1 MSFYKEV
8 PGRQTTLESTLKFDT
23 TPTEGSTNPVTSDG
37 VKSAIDGAVGD
48 ASEALQEQIDEIAE
62 KAGSGYIPK
71 GEASVATL
79 NALSEQEN
87 GWLYTLT
94 DAGTLTD
101 GSLAVVAGD
110 TVAWDEANSV
120 WYKAMDYAPRQYG
133 TNEVHN
139 LPTSITAFRTGDVI
153 AVDGPSGTAKM
164 GKDDLLK
171 EAAQGTFKNGIAP
184 QFYTGIDYAVRD
196 LVCHDGKVYR
206 FKNDHPAGAW
216 DADAVAEYSLNGVI
230 ERVGENALTF
240 ALNGRNISQ
249 QRIFGLDST
258 RYYTIKSSDSWDYS
272 DQTTPHSTFELAY
285 TPDGT
290 NFVKVY
296 NTTSPVNG
304 IDIRFKPVVSALY
317 YTVFVRNENGNFVNF
332 CIEAEAKNFTGNS
345 VKSSDNVSGQSRIYT
360 NQANGI
366 AVLKLDCN
374 IPNDYA
380 STATDNFEIS
390 VHNKLTNTF
399 NVIVEYPQKIK
410 KVPQGV
416 AIELTPDI
424 DFINLFLRTNDEVYI
439 AGTIENNPKTKDVS
453 DVPVFT
459 EGILVSKNF
468 GLDATSSLN
477 ASCSPVYCKGARG
490 IKVSLDVVADGGST
504 DAGICFYDE
513 KMDFISGYVPPASGD
528 ASHVEEVLV
537 QVPSGAA
544 YFRTSIYT
552 TAIDQF
558 KCVLYFADNS
568 EFSLYKKDE
577 NVRVGVPQLY
587 LSEPTSAEYVGL
599 NTVHT
604 SELYDEYDAL
614 VTAYPDF
621 FTRQA
626 DLGNVTRIDDSEVFA
641 IRSYRLDFTKKAL
654 FDHEPSNDE
663 VVASSNNLYAK
674 YYGKPRKI
682 LVNGGMHGE
691 EKTPCWG
698 LMLAIKAIL
707 ESSDPWATFIK
718 NNFVLEIIPCLNPA
732 GWDMCRRGNCNNL
745 VLNRDEAINEPET
758 LMYMDWIAANKD
770 AFILIDVHG
779 TQGRFAYAPVN
790 RAEPICDQVL
800 KTTLQLSTFF
810 YPNWKEFWESQ
821 YTGYGT
827 TYAPF
832 LLAKFSKMD
841 GSSWTLGRLN
851 YRMFHECGMREFA
864 IETPDNFYSGVIG
877 SNDLR
882 NCKITKDLFINYLQ
896 FVCGAEKIRM

>member
-1 MSFYKEV
+1 M
-8 PGRQTTLESTLKFDT
+8 PGL
-23 TPTEGSTNPVTSDG
+23 SDAVEWV
-37 VKSAIDGAVGD
+37 VKRISALTRTATD
-48 ASEALQEQIDEIAE
+48 AD
-62 KAGSGYIPK
+62 
-71 GEASVATL
+71 
-79 NALSEQEN
+79 
-87 GWLYTLT
+87 LT
-94 DAGTLTD
+94 DSEYMAVDNASAYTRKITVA
-101 GSLAVVAGD
+101 SLATWILGKIKSLATTITSFRSGD
-110 TVAWDEANSV
+110 
-120 WYKAMDYAPRQYG
+120 Y
-133 TNEVHN
+133 
-139 LPTSITAFRTGDVI
+139 I
-153 AVDGPSGTAKM
+153 AVDGSDGPAKM
-164 GKDDLLK
+164 SKDDLLK
-171 EAAQGTFKNGIAP
+171 EAAQGTLKNGIAP
-184 QFYTGIDYAVRD
+184 QFNTGIDYAVRD
-196 LVCHDGKVYR
+196 LVCYDGKVYR

-216 DADAVAEYSLNGVI
+216 DADAVAKYSLNEAI

-240 ALNGRNISQ
+240 ALNGRNIKQ

-258 RYYTIKSSDSWDYS
+258 RYYILRSSDSWDYS
-272 DQTTPHSTFELAY
+272 YQDSPHTTFELAY
-285 TPDGT
+285 SPDGT

-296 NTTSPVNG
+296 DTTSPVSG
-304 IDIRFKPVVSALY
+304 VDIRFKPVASALF
-317 YTVFVRNENGNFVNF
+317 YTVYIRNETGNFVNF
-332 CIEAEAKNFTGNS
+332 RLEVEASNFTGNS
-345 VKSSDNVSGQSRIYT
+345 VKSSGNTFSQSRIYT

-380 STATDNFEIS
+380 STATDNFEIA

-399 NVIVEYPQKIK
+399 KRIVEYPRRIK
-410 KVPQGV
+410 QLPQGV

-424 DFINLFLRTNDEVYI
+424 DFINLWLRTNDEVYI
-439 AGTIENNPKTKDVS
+439 AGTIENNPKTEDVS
-453 DVPVFT
+453 DVPIFT
-459 EGILVSKNF
+459 EGLLTSKYT

-477 ASCSPVYCKGARG
+477 ASCSPVYCKGAAG
-490 IKVSLDVVADGGST
+490 IKVSLDVVAASSSGT
-504 DAGICFYDE
+504 DAGICFYDD
-513 KMDFISGYVPPASGD
+513 KMDFISGYVPPGSGTE
-528 ASHVEEVLV
+528 SHIEDVLV
-537 QVPSGAA
+537 PVPKDAA

-552 TAIDQF
+552 TYIKDF

-599 NTVHT
+599 NTVPT
-604 SELYDEYDAL
+604 SELYANYDEL
-614 VTAYPDF
+614 VAENPDM

-626 DLGNVTRIDDSEVFA
+626 DLGNVTRIEDSEVFA
-641 IRSYRLDFTKKAL
+641 IRSYRLDFTKNTL

-663 VVASSNNLYAK
+663 VVTSSKNLYAK

-698 LMLAIKAIL
+698 LMLAFKAIL

-718 NNFVLEIIPCLNPA
+718 NNFVFEIIPCLNPA

-851 YRMFHECGMREFA
+851 YRMFHECGMRAFA
-864 IETPDNFYSGVIG
+864 IETPDNFYSGAIG

>member
-1 MSFYKEV
+1 MSMLFK
-8 PGRQTTLESTLKFDT
+8 RIKDW
-23 TPTEGSTNPVTSDG
+23 
-37 VKSAIDGAVGD
+37 A
-48 ASEALQEQIDEIAE
+48 
-62 KAGSGYIPK
+62 
-71 GEASVATL
+71 
-79 NALSEQEN
+79 
-87 GWLYTLT
+87 
-94 DAGTLTD
+94 
-101 GSLAVVAGD
+101 
-110 TVAWDEANSV
+110 
-120 WYKAMDYAPRQYG
+120 
-133 TNEVHN
+133 
-139 LPTSITAFRTGDVI
+139 TSITAFRTGDVI
-153 AVDGPSGTAKM
+153 PVDGPDGTAKM
-164 GKDDLLK
+164 SKDDLLK
-171 EAAQGTFKNGIAP
+171 EAAQGTLKNGIAP
-184 QFYTGIDYAVRD
+184 QFNAGVDYAARD
-196 LVCHDGKVYR
+196 LVCYDGKVYR
-206 FKNDHPAGAW
+206 FKKDHPAGAW
-216 DADAVAEYSLNGVI
+216 DADDVAEYSLNGVI

-240 ALNGRNISQ
+240 ALNGRNIRQ

-272 DQTTPHSTFELAY
+272 DQDPPHSTFELAY

-296 NTTSPVNG
+296 DTTSPVSG
-304 IDIRFKPVVSALY
+304 VDIRFKPVASALF
-317 YTVFVRNENGNFVNF
+317 YTVFIRNENGNFVNF
-332 CIEAEAKNFTGNS
+332 TIEPEEYHYLYND
-345 VKSSDNVSGQSRIYT
+345 VKSSSNVSSQSWMYVSPTDHIVT
-360 NQANGI
+360 
-366 AVLKLDCN
+366 LKLDRV
-374 IPNDYA
+374 IPDDYT

-390 VHNKLTNTF
+390 VHKKSTNSF
-399 NVIVEYPQKIK
+399 VQIVQYPQAIK
-410 KVPQGV
+410 KVPEV
-416 AIELTPDI
+416 FAIELDPDI
-424 DFINLFLRTNDEVYI
+424 DFINLWLRTNDEVSI
-439 AGTIENNPKTKDVS
+439 TATINENPQEVDIS

-459 EGILVSKNF
+459 EGLLASKNF
-468 GLDATSSLN
+468 GNDATSSLN
-477 ASCSPVYCKGARG
+477 ASCSPVYCKGAAG
-490 IKVSLDVVADGGST
+490 IKVSLDVSTVGVT

-513 KMDFISGYVPPASGD
+513 QMNFISGYASTD
-528 ASHVEEVLV
+528 ASDPYTIREYLLI
-537 QVPSGAA
+537 PPKGTT

-552 TAIDQF
+552 TYIKDF
-558 KCVLYFADNS
+558 KCILYFADNS
-568 EFSLYKKDE
+568 EFSLYKRDE

-626 DLGNVTRIDDSEVFA
+626 DLGNVTRIEDSEVFA
-641 IRSYRLDFTKKAL
+641 IRSYRLDFTKKAM
-654 FDHEPSNDE
+654 FDHEPSDNE
-663 VVASSNNLYAK
+663 VVTVSNNLYEK

-707 ESSDPWATFIK
+707 ESSDQWATFIK

-779 TQGRFAYAPVN
+779 TQGRFAYAPVS
-790 RAEPICDQVL
+790 RGEPICDQVF

-810 YPNWKEFWESQ
+810 YNNWKNFWESQ

-832 LLAKFSKMD
+832 LLAKYSKFD
-841 GSSWTLGRLN
+841 ASSWSAGRCN
-851 YRMFHECGMREFA
+851 RMMFEQSNMREFA
-864 IETPDNFYSGVIG
+864 IETPDNFYSGAIG